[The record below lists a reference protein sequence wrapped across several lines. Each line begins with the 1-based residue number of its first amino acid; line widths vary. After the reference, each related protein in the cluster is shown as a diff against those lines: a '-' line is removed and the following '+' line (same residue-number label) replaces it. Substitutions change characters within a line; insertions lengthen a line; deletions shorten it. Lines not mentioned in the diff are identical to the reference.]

1 MQFFNPIVQHY
12 AILLLQDE
20 LEAELEELEEAELE
34 DELLQPAT
42 TAPATS
48 ANVNVPV
55 GRQPTEPAPQRNNRE
70 EDELAA
76 LQAEM
81 ALWEVI
87 PYPGDHLSW
96 QWNPCS

>member
-55 GRQPTEPAPQRNNRE
+55 GRQPTKPAPQRNNRE

-81 ALWEVI
+81 AL
-87 PYPGDHLSW
+87 
-96 QWNPCS
+96 